1 MSLFVV
7 GYLRYVRE
15 YGTGVGGFEPPG
27 TNFRDLCEPPGTN
40 FRDLCTEK
48 YSLGN
53 VHEMSVI
60 VYTLVAVGW

>member
-7 GYLRYVRE
+7 GYLRYVRK
-15 YGTGVGGFEPPG
+15 YGTGGGGF
-27 TNFRDLCEPPGTN
+27 EPPGTN